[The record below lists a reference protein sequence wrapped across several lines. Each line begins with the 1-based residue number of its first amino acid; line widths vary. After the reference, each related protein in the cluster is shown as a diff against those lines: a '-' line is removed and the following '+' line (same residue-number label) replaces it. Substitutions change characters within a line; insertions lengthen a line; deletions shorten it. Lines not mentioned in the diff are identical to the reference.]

1 MSDGGS
7 YGEISD
13 EETQAMYDEKEYFHL
28 KTYDDSLLYL
38 TLAGYS
44 QEEIDVLLGDVAEH
58 KMADEEEAEEGGS
71 SARKGAA
78 AAAKA
83 SKK

>member
-1 MSDGGS
+1 MSDSGS

-13 EETQAMYDEKEYFHL
+13 EETQAMYDEKEYLHL
-28 KTYDDSLLYL
+28 KTYDESLLYL
-38 TLAGYS
+38 TLAGYT
-44 QEEIDVLLGDVAEH
+44 QEEIDILLGDVAEH
-58 KMADEEEAEEGGS
+58 QTADEEAEEGGS